1 MSFIGKAL
9 VGAFD
14 NRTLGD
20 KERLETS
27 FALTGDIAGEGL
39 NPFQGLHETS
49 FALPGGYRWRG
60 PQSLSGLARNELRA
74 DGDFCD
80 RMIGINGG
88 VNEGDLNEKEFMSKF
103 VIGLK
108 GSGKKGGAVLLQ
120 GEGIDSE
127 Y

>member
-27 FALTGDIAGEGL
+27 FALPGDIAGEGL

-49 FALPGGYRWRG
+49 FALK
-60 PQSLSGLARNELRA
+60 
-74 DGDFCD
+74 GD
-80 RMIGINGG
+80 I
-88 VNEGDLNEKEFMSKF
+88 
-103 VIGLK
+103 
-108 GSGKKGGAVLLQ
+108 A
-120 GEGIDSE
+120 GEGLNPFQGLHETSFALTGISAIE
-127 Y
+127 

>member
-1 MSFIGKAL
+1 
-9 VGAFD
+9 
-14 NRTLGD
+14 
-20 KERLETS
+20 
-27 FALTGDIAGEGL
+27 
-39 NPFQGLHETS
+39 
-49 FALPGGYRWRG
+49 
-60 PQSLSGLARNELRA
+60 
-74 DGDFCD
+74 
-80 RMIGINGG
+80 MIGINGG